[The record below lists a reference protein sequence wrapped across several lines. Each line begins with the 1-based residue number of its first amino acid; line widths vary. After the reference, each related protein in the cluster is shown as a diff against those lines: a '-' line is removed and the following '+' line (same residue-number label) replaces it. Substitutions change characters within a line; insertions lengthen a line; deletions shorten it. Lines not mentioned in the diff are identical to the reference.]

1 MTWFDLTSAQRGL
14 FFAHALAP
22 ENPAYSTAEY
32 VEFDGPIDATRL
44 CASIEAAYAEFEQL
58 RTTFRLGAHGPQ
70 QRVHAPPLRPLQVVA
85 VAGETAAL
93 EWMRTDLARPMNP
106 LTGDVTRTALLAE
119 SEGPCWWYHAAHHLV
134 LDGYGAQQLITRVAE
149 LYNGADTRTPIP
161 LRSVVAADP
170 ERAVDAAAAA
180 AFWDARIT
188 KMHGVT
194 ALAGRQAPAAPRA
207 LRRVLDLAADE
218 QRTLTV
224 GARRLGSTWADLLTV
239 AVGSYVARIGAAS
252 EARLGTPM
260 MNRVAAGTGTL
271 ISARTV
277 CTAMNVL
284 PITIPGC
291 GTLAHALQSARD
303 EQQEVRAFGFTRQ
316 EDLARRLHRR
326 DQSAQLF
333 GLQLN
338 LIPFTLEIELRYG
351 ASAVHGVVRNLT
363 AGPVEDMTLG
373 VRGAPGRGGNVRLEL
388 DANPDLY
395 TIEDLELHLGRLR
408 SWILTLASARLDDQ
422 LQELDLLNSSER
434 HLIVEEFNRTA
445 HPRVE
450 ATLRDRFLAQAHR
463 TPDAVALICD
473 DQERTYSELLQSASS
488 VATRLRAAGVRAG
501 DVVGVAR
508 ERGIALFEGIY
519 GVVLSG
525 AVYLP
530 VDVDLPQQRIADI
543 LADSSATALLGDDD
557 CPTLIAHDAG
567 GAPTSS
573 RSANEGDDGAAVDAA
588 AYVLFTSGST
598 GRPKGVVISH
608 RAIDNRLAWMQHHLP
623 LRTGDRVLHKTPISF
638 DVSIW
643 ELFWPLQVGAAI
655 VIAAPGSHRDP
666 RAIADL
672 IATQNVTTA
681 HFVPSMLR
689 AFLADATSRN
699 RVSDAQLRHLVTSG
713 EALTAE
719 LARDAARAFGVPPT
733 NLYGPTEAAIDVTA
747 WDCAPEDDTVPI
759 GRPIWNT
766 TCYVLDAQRVPVPIG
781 VAGELWLGGIQ
792 LADGYAGRDDLTAER
807 FIDNPFHGG
816 RLYRTG
822 DVAAWRSDGALS
834 YLGRADDQVKLRG
847 QRLELGEIEA
857 IASAVDDVAGAAAGL
872 VNDELVVWFVPSLIP
887 QPPGTTPR
895 CRATDEAQS
904 ALAAA
909 FAAALPASLQP
920 HHLVA
925 VESIPLSSSGKTDRR
940 RLAETAA
947 VRRVRRQQ
955 RSGPRDLIEQRVCAV
970 FADVLGTASIEV
982 EADFFSLG
990 GDSLRVL
997 RVLSGIE
1004 QEFGTVLDLADIF
1017 AHPSAA
1023 ELAKLIAGDSATAST
1038 TAELLTLRS
1047 GSPDQTP
1054 LFLLPP
1060 AGGLG
1065 WCYVSLLRS
1074 LPPVLPVHTIQAPGL
1089 LDGAPE
1095 PAGDLRELAR
1105 RQLNVIRR
1113 LVDDGP
1119 FHIGGWSLGGMAAQ
1133 EVAALAAADGQ
1144 QVGAVV
1150 LLDAYPSDQWR
1161 HLSEPTESEA
1171 LVGILRLGGVE
1182 PPEGELDR
1190 AQTLRLLR
1198 DSGSAIGALP
1208 EVAIKGCI
1216 ASVVQASA
1224 IVRGSEH
1231 DTYDA
1236 PVTLVRAAAP
1246 RPETFIDPDGWRKYV
1261 GSLELVDLPVTHG
1274 ELLRPP
1280 TADRVAQL
1288 VADRIAAANSRST
1301 R

>member
-22 ENPAYSTAEY
+22 ESPAYSTAEY
-32 VEFDGPIDATRL
+32 VEFDGPIEAARL
-44 CASIEAAYAEFEQL
+44 GASIDAAYTEFEQL

-70 QRVHAPPLRPLQVVA
+70 QRVDAPRPRTLQTIA
-85 VAGETAAL
+85 VAGEAAAL
-93 EWMRTDLARPMNP
+93 EWMRADLARPMNP
-106 LTGDVTRTALLAE
+106 LTGDVTRTALLSAPD
-119 SEGPCWWYHAAHHLV
+119 GLCWWYHAAHHLV
-134 LDGYGAQQLITRVAE
+134 LDGYGAQQLITRVTE
-149 LYNGADTRTPIP
+149 LYNGADTRTPIS
-161 LRSVVAADP
+161 LRSVVFADP
-170 ERAVDAAAAA
+170 EHTVDAAAAT
-180 AFWDARIT
+180 AFWDARIAN
-188 KMHGVT
+188 MRGVT
-194 ALAGRQAPAAPRA
+194 ALAGRQAPAAPQA
-207 LRRVLDLAADE
+207 TRRVLDLTADE
-218 QRTLTV
+218 QRALV
-224 GARRLGSTWADLLTV
+224 AGARRLRSTWADLLTV

-284 PITIPGC
+284 PITIAGC
-291 GTLAHALQSARD
+291 GTLAHALQSARA
-303 EQQEVRAFGFTRQ
+303 EQQAVRAFPFTRQ

-326 DQSAQLF
+326 DQTAQLF

-338 LIPFTLEIELRYG
+338 LIPFTLEIELQDG
-351 ASAVHGVVRNLT
+351 DTSVHGTVRNLT
-363 AGPVEDMTLG
+363 AGPVEDVTLG

-395 TIEDLELHLGRLR
+395 TIEDLQLHLGRLR
-408 SWILTLASARLDDQ
+408 SWIRTLASADLDDQ
-422 LQELDLLNSSER
+422 LQALDLLDPSER
-434 HLIVEEFNRTA
+434 QLVVEDFNCTA
-445 HPRVE
+445 HPQVA
-450 ATLRDRFLAQAHR
+450 ATLRERFLAQAHR

-473 DQERTYSELLQSASS
+473 DQERTYSELLQSASR
-488 VATRLRAAGVRAG
+488 VAAQLQAAGVCAG
-501 DVVGVAR
+501 DIVGVAR
-508 ERGIALFEGIY
+508 ERGIGLFEGIY
-519 GVVLSG
+519 GVVLAG

-543 LADSSATALLGDDD
+543 LADSAATALLGDGER
-557 CPTLIAHDAG
+557 PTLITPDR
-567 GAPTSS
+567 APAPR
-573 RSANEGDDGAAVDAA
+573 RSVSERDDDTDVDAA

-608 RAIDNRLAWMQHHLP
+608 RAIDNRLAWMQHHLRLQP
-623 LRTGDRVLHKTPISF
+623 GDRVLHKTPISF

-655 VIAAPGSHRDP
+655 VIAPPGSHRDP

-672 IATQNVTTA
+672 IATQRVTTA

-699 RVSDAQLRHLVTSG
+699 RVSGAQLRHLVTSG
-713 EALTAE
+713 EALTGE

-733 NLYGPTEAAIDVTA
+733 NLYGPTEAAIDVTV

-792 LADGYAGRDDLTAER
+792 LADGYAGREDLTAER
-807 FIDNPFHGG
+807 FIDNPFHAG

-822 DVAAWRSDGALS
+822 DLAAWRSDGALD
-834 YLGRADDQVKLRG
+834 YLGRVDDQVKLRG

-857 IASAVDDVAGAAAGL
+857 IAGAVDEVAGAAAGL
-872 VNDELVVWFVPSLIP
+872 VNDELVVWFVPGRAP
-887 QPPGTTPR
+887 QPPGTTPQG
-895 CRATDEAQS
+895 RASDEAQA

-925 VESIPLSSSGKTDRR
+925 VEAIPLSSSGKTDRR
-940 RLAETAA
+940 TLAATAA
-947 VRRVRRQQ
+947 VRRVQSHQ
-955 RSGPRDLIEQRVCAV
+955 RSGPRDLVEQRVCAV
-970 FADVLGTASIEV
+970 FTEVLATVSIDPD
-982 EADFFSLG
+982 ADFFSLG

-1004 QEFGTVLDLADIF
+1004 AEFGTVLDLADIF

-1023 ELAKLIAGDSATAST
+1023 ALAKLITGDSATAST

-1047 GSPDQTP
+1047 GSRDQTP

-1074 LPPVLPVHTIQAPGL
+1074 LPQVLPIHTIQAPGL
-1089 LDGAPE
+1089 LEGAPE
-1095 PAGDLRELAR
+1095 PAGDLRQLAR
-1105 RQLNVIRR
+1105 RQLDIIRR
-1113 LVDDGP
+1113 LVGDGP
-1119 FHIGGWSLGGMAAQ
+1119 FHIAGWSLGGLAAQ

-1161 HLSEPTESEA
+1161 HLSDPTESEA

-1190 AQTLRLLR
+1190 ARTLSLLR
-1198 DSGSAIGALP
+1198 GSGSAIGALP
-1208 EVAIKGCI
+1208 DLAIAGCI

-1231 DTYDA
+1231 DMYDA

-1246 RPETFIDPDGWRKYV
+1246 RPETFINPDGWREYV

-1288 VADRIAAANSRST
+1288 VADRITAANARSA